1 MNVDFGRSSGFFKI
15 WEFAKDSREEGW
27 ANMDM
32 EFSKEKRESEG
43 LINKSGL
50 NVNAGKVLRL
60 WNE

>member
-1 MNVDFGRSSGFFKI
+1 
-15 WEFAKDSREEGW
+15 
-27 ANMDM
+27 MDM